1 MAPWRPQPGFK
12 LSFAAGETISR
23 GIATPATPPP
33 IHPTASASDKEDP
46 SGLFTAKRL
55 SNHNRAEMRDIFD
68 RAIKLAEQDRLRLRV
83 PNEMKQ
89 VQNLRGMHYHYRP
102 EFFLQLQGRTDFHF
116 PKDFFTLSPDEIC
129 VIPAGVPHGEYVHA
143 EGALPFRNLVAGFYN
158 NTLSL
163 HFAYEARLHHP
174 DIDVI
179 EFFDAPNLDVFLT
192 LANSLTH
199 TFHSQGPARGSVLKG
214 LSIALL
220 GLFRNIVETGT
231 GQLNS
236 DIGKVFRAKCLVRE
250 QFANPELSVQHIAG
264 TLGCSADYLSH
275 LFHTET
281 KERLTHY
288 IQRIRIQGAILALES
303 TSLNIS
309 EIAYAGGFADPAYFA
324 RIFKQHKGMTPQ
336 EYRAQLDARRN
347 EVDSKPKTVFFDHL
361 DFTHGQPKQVGGG
374 ETAAPVKGPAPLGGA
389 GGRVGNKR

>member
-1 MAPWRPQPGFK
+1 MTEKQDRA
-12 LSFAAGETISR
+12 
-23 GIATPATPPP
+23 IATPILPPLISP
-33 IHPTASASDKEDP
+33 INSVNDKGDP
-46 SGLFTAKRL
+46 SGLFAAKRL
-55 SNHNRAEMRDIFD
+55 SNHNRAEMREIFD
-68 RAIKLAEQDRLRLRV
+68 RAIRLAEQDRLRLRV
-83 PNEMKQ
+83 PNEVKQ

-102 EFFLQLQGRTDFHF
+102 EFFLQLQGRTDFQF
-116 PKDFFTLSPDEIC
+116 PKEAFTLSPDEIC
-129 VIPAGVPHGEYVHA
+129 VIPAGVPHGERVHA
-143 EGALPFRNLVAGFYN
+143 EEARPFRNLVAGFYN

-163 HFAYEARLHHP
+163 HFAFEARPHHP

-192 LANSLTH
+192 ISTCLTQ
-199 TFHSQGPARGSVLKG
+199 TYHSQGPAREPVLKG
-214 LSIALL
+214 LTMALL
-220 GLFRNIVETGT
+220 GLFRNIVETGS
-231 GQLNS
+231 GGLNS

-264 TLGCSADYLSH
+264 VLGCSADYLSH

-324 RIFKQHKGMTPQ
+324 RIFKQHKGVTPQ
-336 EYRAQLDARRN
+336 EYRAKLDARRN
-347 EVDSKPKTVFFDHL
+347 EVESMPKTVFFDHL
-361 DFTHGQPKQVGGG
+361 DYTHGQPKHPGADEAPPPPAGKRFRLGGG
-374 ETAAPVKGPAPLGGA
+374 SRP
-389 GGRVGNKR
+389 GNKR